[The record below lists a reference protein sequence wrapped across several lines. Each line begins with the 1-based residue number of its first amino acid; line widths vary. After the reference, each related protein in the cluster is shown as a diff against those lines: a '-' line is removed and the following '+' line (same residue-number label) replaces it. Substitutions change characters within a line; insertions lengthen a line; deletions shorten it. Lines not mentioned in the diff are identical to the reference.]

1 MLKKITLSMFAL
13 LFTATL
19 LSAQTTKKYT
29 LVEHFTNS
37 KCGSCA
43 GSNPALYASMDK
55 FPDYVHHISYHPSI
69 PYPACQFYQLNT
81 KENDA
86 RATKYNISGT
96 PSMYVNGK
104 FFTKANFEAALLAEK
119 NKKCPVRFDFAETT
133 TASQIKLDYHA
144 ITTDAVADPFK
155 VYRFYVA
162 AVEKLNTAVTSNG
175 EKTHRDV
182 FYKFVGNT
190 TTPENGVAFGPGNKG
205 NDVFVKNIIFDVPAG
220 KKGSDFYFIMWI
232 QDPTTLEIL
241 TSGTKFDKT
250 TGTEDIIV
258 DTKFEVYPNPATNNI
273 NVDLSNIEAT
283 PERISVIDL
292 IGNEIIVA
300 NTQKELKSLDV
311 SSIPTGLYFVKVSTD
326 KGILTKQFIKQ

>member
-13 LFTATL
+13 IFTATL
-19 LSAQTTKKYT
+19 LSAQTTKKFT

-37 KCGSCA
+37 KCPSCA
-43 GSNPALYASMDK
+43 GGNPGIFTAIDK
-55 FPDYVHHISYHPSI
+55 YPDYVHHITFHPSF
-69 PYPACQFYQLNT
+69 PYSTCQFYQLNT

-86 RATKYNISGT
+86 RVAKYNVAST
-96 PSMYVNGK
+96 PSVYVNGK
-104 FFTKANFEAALLAEK
+104 FTSNANLGAELLKLK
-119 NKKCPVRFDFAETT
+119 NQKCPVRFDFTETT

-144 ITTDAVADPFK
+144 VTTDAVADPFK

-162 AVEKLNTAVTSNG
+162 AVEKLNTAVTPNG
-175 EKTHRDV
+175 EKIHRDV

-205 NDVFVKNIIFDVPAG
+205 NDVFVKNIIFDVPTG

-232 QDPTTLEIL
+232 QDPTTLEVL